1 MLTVFAAAM
10 VMALMVVAMAVP
22 VFAGGGDDEED
33 NDNESANGGA
43 TRNGQIAFRRW
54 FDPDQTKSAL
64 FVMNPDGSHVHQIT
78 HPPKGWRD
86 DAPVWSPDGKR
97 IAFYRQRF
105 DESMSRIMVLNVD
118 TGDVREVTHCGPNQG
133 QPKQGPP
140 GRCESDFDPAFSPD
154 GHSIA
159 FRRIIGPDK
168 ECCRIEGIWIIG
180 LDGSDPH
187 QVTNVDP
194 KLPEAYSDFGP
205 AFSPNGKMLV
215 FDREQ
220 RKKAPKLVKL
230 GEEEPYYHAVFV
242 QSLDSSGSTEDAHQI
257 TPWKANC
264 QDHPEYSP
272 DGKLVLFRCLP
283 KGEQGPSNLYWVHP
297 NGTGLHQLT
306 QAAAQ
311 KQTYWYGGSSFSPSF
326 SEGEGWIAV
335 GRAPG
340 YGKRGNA
347 DVFRVRIEDGELV
360 RKVNLTKST
369 IWDSNPSWGTHPPVG

>member
-1 MLTVFAAAM
+1 VKRTTLVLTVFTAAM
-10 VMALMVVAMAVP
+10 VMALVMVAMAVP
-22 VFAGGGDDEED
+22 VFAGGADDDED
-33 NDNESANGGA
+33 NDNEGA
-43 TRNGQIAFRRW
+43 SDGPTRNGQIVFRRW

-64 FVMNPDGSHVHQIT
+64 FTMNPDGSHIRQIT

-86 DAPVWSPDGKR
+86 DAPTWSPDGKHV
-97 IAFYRQRF
+97 AFYRQRI
-105 DESMSRIMVLNVD
+105 DESMSRIMVLNFD
-118 TGDVREVTHCGPNQG
+118 TGNVREVTHCGPDHG

-154 GHSIA
+154 GHSIS
-159 FRRIIGPDK
+159 FRRILGPDK
-168 ECCRIEGIWIIG
+168 DCCRIEGIWIIG
-180 LDGSDPH
+180 LDGSNPH
-187 QVTNVDP
+187 QVTNVNP
-194 KLPEAYSDFGP
+194 KLPEAFSDWGSDF
-205 AFSPNGKMLV
+205 SPDGKRLV
-215 FDREQ
+215 FDRSRVADE
-220 RKKAPKLVKL
+220 R
-230 GEEEPYYHAVFV
+230 HAVFV
-242 QSLDSSGSTEDAHQI
+242 QPIDSSGSPEDARRI
-257 TPWKANC
+257 TPWKLNC

-297 NGTGLHQLT
+297 DGTGLHQLT

-335 GRAPG
+335 GRVPG
-340 YGKRGNA
+340 YGKKGNA
-347 DVFRVRIEDGELV
+347 DVFRVRIEDGDVV